1 MIQLKSDMKL
11 KLAIWPFF
19 LLVIFLSNGLFLNVS
34 AQSFQEARSLA
45 LNGERAK
52 ARQMCKALLAQDFDS
67 DVALLLGRT
76 YAWDGKY
83 DSTRIVLD
91 DILSRN
97 SGNMEALGVYSD
109 IEYWSDNYQKAI
121 EYCDKALTLEPKNED
136 FLLKKARIQ
145 HGSEAFDDAVKTLQT
160 LIGINSGNAEAI
172 KLLQEYRLDVMKNR
186 IRVNYTIDH
195 FDKSFNRDP
204 WQVLAVSYARKTK
217 LGTVLARVNLA
228 ERYGNQGIQYEF
240 DAYPTISEN
249 NYAYVNYGFSNSTV
263 FPDHRIGAELYH
275 SFPKAFEGSIGLRS
289 LFFGTSDVTIY
300 TASVGKYISNYW
312 VSLRSYVTPG
322 SDGTSVSGQFQVRRY
337 FSNAENYLGL
347 RLGYGVS
354 PDENQNL
361 VGDVVTI
368 TRLNLKTQSVR
379 LELNQL
385 IGKRWVF
392 NPALIWGQEEREPGN
407 YSGYYS
413 IDVSITRLF

>member
-1 MIQLKSDMKL
+1 MIHLKSDMKL
-11 KLAIWPFF
+11 KLAIWPIF
-19 LLVIFLSNGLFLNVS
+19 LLVIFFANGFFLEVS

-91 DILSRN
+91 EVLSRN
-97 SGNMEALGVYSD
+97 SGNMEALGVYAD
-109 IEYWSDNYQKAI
+109 IENWSDNSQKAI
-121 EYCDKALTLEPKNED
+121 EYCDRALKLDPKNED

-145 HGSEAFDDAVKTLQT
+145 HGSEAFDGAVNTLKT
-160 LIGINSGNAEAI
+160 LIGINSANAEAI

-186 IRVNYTIDH
+186 VRVNYTIDQ

-228 ERYGNQGIQYEF
+228 ERYGNQGIQYEL
-240 DAYPTISEN
+240 DAYPKISEN
-249 NYAYVNYGFSNSTV
+249 NYAYVNYGFSKSTV
-263 FPDHRIGAELYH
+263 FPEHRIGAELYH

-289 LFFGTSDVTIY
+289 LFFETTDVTIY
-300 TASVGKYISNYW
+300 TASVGKYVSNYW
-312 VSLRSYVTPG
+312 LSLRSYVTPG

-337 FSNAENYLGL
+337 FSNAENYLGI

-361 VGDVVTI
+361 IGDVVTI

-392 NPALIWGQEEREPGN
+392 NPALVWGQEERVPGN

-413 IDVSITRLF
+413 VDVSITRLF